1 MTKLLKILPFLIVF
15 LSLTMGA
22 AASHAQVPG
31 LSALTGGS
39 DKKAETQSVTVNRR
53 RPQKTDH
60 HAGIRGGT

>member
-31 LSALTGGS
+31 PKRP
-39 DKKAETQSVTVNRR
+39 DRR
-53 RPQKTDH
+53 L
-60 HAGIRGGT
+60 